1 MIKDYKL
8 TISNLKHLIAEILT
22 ALNEGKTLRVDI
34 KIWKNKRSI
43 NQNAFQHII
52 YQEISKYLIAGGAYN
67 WGAERVKFEL
77 KNQFLGW
84 EERERVD
91 LITGEASKVSVL
103 RETAKLDKGD
113 SYHYTTEIIDWAQSI
128 GCTIKIPVSSDYYKY
143 TQEQNR

>member
-8 TISNLKHLIAEILT
+8 TLSNLPDLIKAILP
-22 ALNEGKTLRVDI
+22 AVNEGKSLRVDI
-34 KIWKNKRSI
+34 KIWKDKRSL

-52 YQEISKYLIAGGAYN
+52 YQEISKHLISGGAYN
-67 WGAERVKFEL
+67 WDAEKVKFEL

-91 LITGEASKVSVL
+91 LITGEKSNVSVL

-113 SYHYTTEIIDWAQSI
+113 SYHYTTQIIDWAQSI
-128 GCTIKIPVSSDYYKY
+128 GCTIKIPVSSDCYKY
-143 TQEQNR
+143 TQEQNI